1 MAKSYEMMFKLN
13 ASMGGGFGG
22 AFGGA
27 SKQIQSLQK
36 EIQALNNR
44 AGDIKAFQKQQQ
56 SVQKTAEKLALL
68 QQQYDNIQKEMSETG
83 TYSSDL
89 ENKLLAKKAQID
101 KTSEALQ
108 RETEKLEQMKAA
120 MQAAGVDTSDLDNE
134 LEALKQ
140 QLHENEDALS
150 DLNESGTDAFSAI
163 GTALADAGIIAG
175 LKAIY
180 EATKECVDVSM
191 EFEANMASV
200 KRTVGGDDNFIHALG
215 EDFKEMSTQIP
226 ITTGTLT
233 EIATTAG
240 QLGIAQENVKE
251 FTTVMAMLDT
261 TTDLTAEDAATMLAQ
276 FSNITGAKDY
286 MRLGSTIADLGDSTA
301 TTASKIVEMSQGM
314 AAAGNIAGLKATDI
328 LGIAA
333 AVGSLGIES
342 QAGSTAM
349 ATLIQNI
356 YKAVETGDGL
366 EGFAQVAG
374 MSASEFRK
382 AWGTDAAGALASFIS
397 GLNDTSRNGK
407 SAIVIL
413 DELGITN
420 VRQTKAI
427 LGLASAEGLLQG
439 TIAQANSAWNANTA
453 LQAKADIM
461 YGTTT
466 AKLTMMQ
473 NSFANL
479 KMAIG
484 DAFLPVLQ
492 DVYPAITNAVKG
504 ITEFVAA
511 HPQLIRSLAAGVAII
526 GTATAAITTFAAVA
540 KVAALAAGLFGGAIF
555 PVIGTAIAAASVI
568 AVLSGGVAALSG
580 YMDEGAGQ
588 SEILTLA
595 SQKQYEQLQSLR
607 DEYDATVETY
617 GKNSEQA
624 KLLEWRISQLNSEY
638 EANRQTVN
646 ELIASYDA
654 AREASEKQL
663 TSNRESY
670 EAMGEEDTKVFAL
683 LHRLQELASQTDQTV
698 ASQEEMKAIIK
709 SLNGM
714 VPELALNY
722 EDVASGMQDVGAS
735 LEAMLQKKAAMARYE
750 AAQGFYVDALNSE
763 YAAQKDLN
771 RLHEERAPLLE
782 KEQQAYAEYQ
792 KLAGAVLEEAFSA
805 EEGHIYDTT
814 ATDKARE
821 DWIAARDA
829 LAGVDEQIDKANTDL
844 EHAKKES
851 AFYLEEMT
859 GYVQETAEAAE
870 DSSADVN
877 AALDETFSQ
886 LQKLCE
892 AYDAAYNAAYQS
904 ISGQYKLWTDQKDI
918 QEVTDKTI
926 HSVDDM
932 NASMTKQT
940 QYWNDYNANLTSLAA
955 RRGDIEGLGDV
966 IASFAD
972 GSPDSVN
979 AIAGMAQAS
988 DADLKAMV
996 ANFQALKQAQQ
1007 DASGS
1012 IAEIS
1017 TDFDANLASIQA
1029 SVETT
1034 IGNMNLSGEAASAA
1048 QATLQGYISGAQSM
1062 SGRVTAAFA
1071 AIGAAAA
1078 AALRAAAGGAG
1089 GGGGGKYTGAD
1100 KMPAGYALVGE
1111 SGPELVYFHGG
1122 EEILDANETAAVQA
1136 AGGMGEVTMA
1146 PELMAMMRQT
1156 TPEPMTAE
1164 PADRGGSVSV
1174 SVQINVAGDASTETV
1189 EQLRAYGDDFKEAV
1203 LEVLEENDIDVQ
1215 RRAYR

>member
-1 MAKSYEMMFKLN
+1 MAKSYEMLFKLN
-13 ASMGGGFGG
+13 ASMGGGFNGT
-22 AFGGA
+22 FGGA

-36 EIQALNNR
+36 EIQALNSK
-44 AGDIKAFQKQQQ
+44 AGDIKAFQKQQA

-120 MQAAGVDTSDLDNE
+120 MQAAGIDTTDLDKE
-134 LEALKQ
+134 LAALQQ
-140 QLHENEDALS
+140 QLHENEDAMG
-150 DLNESGTDAFSAI
+150 DLADKSTSAFSAI

-175 LKAIY
+175 LNAIY
-180 EATKECVDVSM
+180 EATKECVDASM
-191 EFEANMASV
+191 EHEATMAAV
-200 KRTVGGDDNFIHALG
+200 KRTVGGDDNFIRQLG
-215 EDFKEMSTQIP
+215 NDFKEMSTQIP
-226 ITTGTLT
+226 ITTETLG

-240 QLGIAQENVKE
+240 QLGIAQDKVKE

-276 FSNITGAKDY
+276 FSNITGIKDY
-286 MRLGSTIADLGDSTA
+286 MRLGSTVADLGDSTA

-349 ATLIQNI
+349 ATLIQNM

-366 EGFAQVAG
+366 EGFARVAN
-374 MSASEFRK
+374 MSAAEFK
-382 AWGTDAAGALASFIS
+382 TAWGQDAAGALAAFIG
-397 GLNDTSRNGK
+397 GLNDTERNGK

-439 TIAQANSAWNANTA
+439 TIAQASSAWESNTA

-461 YGTTT
+461 YGTTS

-473 NSFANL
+473 NSFQNV
-479 KMAIG
+479 KVAIG

-492 DVYPAITNAVKG
+492 DIYPALTNVANG
-504 ITEFVAA
+504 IAQFISA
-511 HPQLIRSLAAGVAII
+511 HPQLVRAFAAVAAVV
-526 GTATAAITTFAAVA
+526 GTATAAILTFATIA
-540 KVAALAAGLFGGAIF
+540 KVAALAAGLFSGAIL
-555 PVIGTAIAAASVI
+555 PVIGTAVAITSVV

-580 YMDEGAGQ
+580 YMNEGAEQ
-588 SEILTLA
+588 SEILTVA
-595 SQKQYEQLQSLR
+595 SQKQYDQLQRLR

-617 GKNSEQA
+617 GKNSKEA
-624 KLLEWRISQLNSEY
+624 KLLEWQIQRLNAEY
-638 EANRQTVN
+638 EANKQTVG
-646 ELIASYDA
+646 ELLI
-654 AREASEKQL
+654 
-663 TSNRESY
+663 SY
-670 EAMGEEDTKVFAL
+670 ENARTGADELLKANRDTYEALGEEDTTVFAL
-683 LHRLQELASQTDQTV
+683 LGRLQELASQSEQT
-698 ASQEEMKAIIK
+698 AESQEEMKAIIK

-722 EDVASGMQDVGAS
+722 EDVASGVQDVGAS
-735 LEAMLQKKAAMARYE
+735 LEAMLQKRAALARYE
-750 AAQGFYVDALNSE
+750 AAQGFYVDALNE
-763 YAAQKDLN
+763 QYAAQKRINDLQDQ
-771 RLHEERAPLLE
+771 REPLAKQA
-782 KEQQAYAEYQ
+782 KEAYEAWQ
-792 KLAGAVLEEAFSA
+792 TLSSDILNEAFTA
-805 EEGHIYDTT
+805 EEGHIFDTS
-814 ATDKARE
+814 AAD
-821 DWIAARDA
+821 AARVKWQE
-829 LAGVDEQIDKANTDL
+829 LQGYVDEVDTKLANEQSTL
-844 EHAKKES
+844 ES
-851 AFYLEEMT
+851 AQRDAEYFMNEMT
-859 GYVQETAEAAE
+859 GYVQQTASEV
-870 DSSADVN
+870 DNSSADIN
-877 AALDETFSQ
+877 ATLDETFQQ
-886 LQKLCE
+886 LQKLSE
-892 AYDAAYNAAYQS
+892 AYEAAYNAAYQS

-918 QEVTDKTI
+918 NEVTDKTI
-926 HSVDDM
+926 HSVGDM
-932 NASMTKQT
+932 NASMQKQA
-940 QYWNDYNANLTSLAA
+940 QYWTDYNQNLSSLAA

-996 ANFQALKQAQQ
+996 ANFQSLQKAQQ
-1007 DASGS
+1007 EASSS

-1017 TDFDANLASIQA
+1017 TNFDQNFNDIKNSAKEA
-1029 SVETT
+1029 
-1034 IGNMNLSGEAASAA
+1034 IGGMNLSSEASSAA
-1048 QATLQGYISGAQSM
+1048 QATIQGYINGASSM
-1062 SGRVTAAFA
+1062 LPKVTSAFGA
-1071 AIGAAAA
+1071 LAAAA
-1078 AALRAAAGGAG
+1078 RAALGSGGGG

-1100 KMPAGYALVGE
+1100 KMPAGYSLVGE
-1111 SGPELVYFHGG
+1111 SGPELVLFHGG

-1136 AGGMGEVTMA
+1136 AGGMDQVSMA
-1146 PELMAMMRQT
+1146 PELLALQNQPIAESMNAM
-1156 TPEPMTAE
+1156 PS
-1164 PADRGGSVSV
+1164 DRGGGVSV
-1174 SVQINVAGDASTETV
+1174 NIQINVAGDATPETV
-1189 EQLRAYGDDFKEAV
+1189 DRLREYGDDFKEAV
-1203 LEVLEENDIDVQ
+1203 LDVLEENDIDVQ
-1215 RRAYR
+1215 RRAYK

>member
-140 QLHENEDALS
+140 QLHENEEALS
-150 DLNESGTDAFSAI
+150 DLTESGTDAFSAI

-479 KMAIG
+479 KIAVG

-492 DVYPAITNAVKG
+492 DVYPAITNLTKG
-504 ITEFVAA
+504 LTEFIAQNPALVRGVAA
-511 HPQLIRSLAAGVAII
+511 AIAVFGGI
-526 GTATAAITTFAAVA
+526 AAAITTYVAAA
-540 KVAALAAGLFGGAIF
+540 KVAAVASTLLTASIPGVGPILAVAG
-555 PVIGTAIAAASVI
+555 AIAALTG
-568 AVLSGGVAALSG
+568 AVVLLSGE
-580 YMDEGAGQ
+580 MNDGAGQ

-646 ELIASYDA
+646 ELVASYDA

-782 KEQQAYAEYQ
+782 KEQQTYAEYQ

-805 EEGHIYDTT
+805 EEGHIYDTS
-814 ATDKARE
+814 AADKARE

-829 LAGVDEQIDKANTDL
+829 LAGVDEQIDKAEADL

-870 DSSADVN
+870 DGSADVN

-892 AYDAAYNAAYQS
+892 AYDAAYDAAYQS

-918 QEVTDKTI
+918 NEVTDKTI

-1146 PELMAMMRQT
+1146 PELMALMRQT
-1156 TPEPMTAE
+1156 APEPMTAE

>member
-22 AFGGA
+22 AFSGA

-140 QLHENEDALS
+140 QLHENEEALS
-150 DLNESGTDAFSAI
+150 DLTESGTDAFSAI

-180 EATKECVDVSM
+180 EWTKECVDVSM
-191 EFEANMASV
+191 EFETNMASV

-479 KMAIG
+479 KIAVG

-492 DVYPAITNAVKG
+492 DVYPAITNLTKG
-504 ITEFVAA
+504 LTEFIAQNPSLVRGIAA
-511 HPQLIRSLAAGVAII
+511 AIAVFGAI
-526 GTATAAITTFAAVA
+526 VVAITTYAAAA
-540 KVAALAAGLFGGAIF
+540 KVAAVASTLLTASIPGVGPILAVAG
-555 PVIGTAIAAASVI
+555 AIAALTG
-568 AVLSGGVAALSG
+568 AVVLLSGE
-580 YMDEGAGQ
+580 MNDGAGQ

-722 EDVASGMQDVGAS
+722 DDVASGMQDVGAS

-782 KEQQAYAEYQ
+782 KEQQTYAEYQ

-805 EEGHIYDTT
+805 EEGHIYDTS
-814 ATDKARE
+814 AADKARE

-829 LAGVDEQIDKANTDL
+829 LAGVDEQIDKAEADL

-870 DSSADVN
+870 DGSADVN

-892 AYDAAYNAAYQS
+892 AYDAAYDAAYQS

-918 QEVTDKTI
+918 NEVTDKTI

-1156 TPEPMTAE
+1156 APEPMTAE

>member
-1 MAKSYEMMFKLN
+1 VAKSYEMMFKLN

-140 QLHENEDALS
+140 QLHENEEALS
-150 DLNESGTDAFSAI
+150 DLTESGTDAFSAI

-479 KMAIG
+479 KIAVG

-492 DVYPAITNAVKG
+492 DVYPAITNLTKG
-504 ITEFVAA
+504 LTEFIAQNPALVRGVAA
-511 HPQLIRSLAAGVAII
+511 AIAVFGGI
-526 GTATAAITTFAAVA
+526 AAAITTYVAAA
-540 KVAALAAGLFGGAIF
+540 KVAAVASTLLTASIPGVGPILAVAG
-555 PVIGTAIAAASVI
+555 AIAALTG
-568 AVLSGGVAALSG
+568 AVVLLSGE
-580 YMDEGAGQ
+580 MNDGAGQ

-646 ELIASYDA
+646 ELVASYDA

-782 KEQQAYAEYQ
+782 KEQQTYAEYQ

-805 EEGHIYDTT
+805 EEGHIYDTS
-814 ATDKARE
+814 AADKARE

-829 LAGVDEQIDKANTDL
+829 LAGVDEQIDKAEADL

-870 DSSADVN
+870 DGSADVN

-892 AYDAAYNAAYQS
+892 AYDAAYDAAYQS

-918 QEVTDKTI
+918 NEVTDKTI

-1146 PELMAMMRQT
+1146 PELMALMRQT
-1156 TPEPMTAE
+1156 APEPMTAE